1 MLSQNTYR
9 PFKSKDQSTILTSW
23 KGIIETNTYI
33 FCLKNK
39 LTTDDYGII
48 IIKIPFKTRAFFAAA
63 QKYCN
68 CQIKIP
74 LPIKIQESPLNVV
87 DCFKRRLANHHQ
99 IILYYTINIS
109 LLILDLLEFDILFCE
124 SIAFKFFGTACL
136 LKFSLI
142 TNQID
147 APIHH
152 NIGFLSFYE
161 IMSLANFE
169 ILSSWKF
176 KNKTL

>member
-1 MLSQNTYR
+1 MS
-9 PFKSKDQSTILTSW
+9 FDQGW
-23 KGIIETNTYI
+23 
-33 FCLKNK
+33 
-39 LTTDDYGII
+39 LTTI
-48 IIKIPFKTRAFFAAA
+48 R
-63 QKYCN
+63 
-68 CQIKIP
+68 
-74 LPIKIQESPLNVV
+74 S
-87 DCFKRRLANHHQ
+87 
-99 IILYYTINIS
+99 INIS

-161 IMSLANFE
+161 IMSLASLFPL
-169 ILSSWKF
+169 IS
-176 KNKTL
+176 